1 MDIWTETTTSCH
13 VTATSRT
20 TWVIWYDNADPFWV
34 LLQQKVMEMVMTTR
48 TVRRVQIIC
57 TQLQSNRHH
66 QHTNIQHFLQ
76 ANGQYFSKT
85 TVSDSSIVFRYDT
98 V

>member
-20 TWVIWYDNADPFWV
+20 TWVSWYDNADPFWV

-57 TQLQSNRHH
+57 TQLHSNHH
-66 QHTNIQHFLQ
+66 RQHANIQHFFT
-76 ANGQYFSKT
+76 GQWA
-85 TVSDSSIVFRYDT
+85 VF
-98 V
+98 